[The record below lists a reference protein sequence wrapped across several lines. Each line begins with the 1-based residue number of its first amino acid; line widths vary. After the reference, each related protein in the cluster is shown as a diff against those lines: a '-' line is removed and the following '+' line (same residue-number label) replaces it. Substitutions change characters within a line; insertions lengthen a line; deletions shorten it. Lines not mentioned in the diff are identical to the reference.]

1 MATTTEAS
9 WYVPDWPMPPG
20 VHALQTTRHGGVSK
34 GAWQSL
40 NLGDHVGDQAA
51 DVAANR
57 ECLSALLPSPPCW
70 MNQVHGISVF
80 DVDAEGASVP
90 EADAAIARRFGRVCV
105 VMTADCLPVL
115 FCDRAGSVVAA
126 AHAGWR
132 GLRAGVLEATIAA
145 MDTAPSNLMAWFGPA
160 IGPAAFEVGAE
171 VRAAFV
177 QQDKAAA
184 AAFVAG
190 VGDRFLADLYLLARQ
205 RLLRAGVSS
214 IHGGGACTFEDRE
227 RYFSYRRDGVTGR
240 MATLIWRDDEVGA

>member
-1 MATTTEAS
+1 
-9 WYVPDWPMPPG
+9 MPPG

-40 NLGDHVGDQAA
+40 NLGDHVGDQAC

-57 ECLSALLPSPPCW
+57 ERISVLLPSAPRW
-70 MNQVHGISVF
+70 MNQVHGIAVY
-80 DVDAEGASVP
+80 DADSSGSGIP
-90 EADAAIARRFGRVCV
+90 EADAAIARRSGQVCV

-132 GLRAGVLEATIAA
+132 GLEAGVLEATIAA
-145 MDTAPSNLMAWFGPA
+145 MDTEPANLMAWLGPA
-160 IGPAAFEVGAE
+160 IGPAAFEVGSE
-171 VRAAFV
+171 VREAFV
-177 QQDKAAA
+177 QKDKAAA

-190 VGDRFLADLYLLARQ
+190 VGNRFLANLYLLARQ

-214 IHGGGACTFEDRE
+214 IHGSEVCTFGDRE
-227 RYFSYRRDGVTGR
+227 RYFSYRRDGITGR
-240 MATLIWRDDEVGA
+240 MATLIWRDT

>member
-1 MATTTEAS
+1 MATTTEAC
-9 WYVPDWPMPPG
+9 YTPDWPVPPG

-34 GAWQSL
+34 GVWQSL
-40 NLGDHVGDQAA
+40 NLGDHVGDQAT
-51 DVAANR
+51 DVVANR
-57 ECLSALLPSPPCW
+57 ELVSALLPSAPRW

-80 DVDAEGASVP
+80 DADVEEGGIP
-90 EADAAIARRFGRVCV
+90 EADAAVARRSGRVCV

-145 MDTAPSNLMAWFGPA
+145 MDTAPSDLMVWFGPA
-160 IGPAAFEVGAE
+160 IGPDAFEVGAE
-171 VRAAFV
+171 VREAFV
-177 QQDKAAA
+177 RQDKAAA

-190 VGDRFLADLYLLARQ
+190 VGDRYQADLYLLARQ
-205 RLLRAGVSS
+205 RLQRAGVSS
-214 IHGGGACTFEDRE
+214 IHGGGECSFTDRE

-240 MATLIWRDDEVGA
+240 MATMIWLDDRLRG